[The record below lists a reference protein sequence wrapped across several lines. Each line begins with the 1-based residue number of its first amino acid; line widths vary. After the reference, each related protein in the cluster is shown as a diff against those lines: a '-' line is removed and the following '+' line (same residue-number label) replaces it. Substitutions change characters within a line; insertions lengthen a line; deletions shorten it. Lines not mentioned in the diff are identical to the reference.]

1 MTITPNEI
9 INKEFKKTFRGYDI
23 DEVDEFLEQLSEDYE
38 KLYKENLNL
47 KEKIEALNEKLS
59 HYVNLESTLQ
69 NTLLLAQSAA
79 DQAKESSKKEAE
91 LIIKNAQ
98 EAANELVKK
107 AEERVLEINKEYE
120 ILKNEYNMFKSRFRA
135 LLQSELEN
143 LDKEYITNEK

>member
-9 INKEFKKTFRGYDI
+9 INKEFKKVFRGYDV

-38 KLYKENLNL
+38 KIYKDNINL
-47 KEKIEALNEKLS
+47 KEKIEALNEKLN
-59 HYVNLESTLQ
+59 HYVNLENTLQ
-69 NTLLLAQSAA
+69 NTLLLAQTAA

-98 EAANELVKK
+98 ETANEIIKK

-143 LDKEYITNEK
+143 LDKEYIKNDK

>member
-9 INKEFKKTFRGYDI
+9 INKEFKRNFRGYDI

-143 LDKEYITNEK
+143 LDKEYIIKEK